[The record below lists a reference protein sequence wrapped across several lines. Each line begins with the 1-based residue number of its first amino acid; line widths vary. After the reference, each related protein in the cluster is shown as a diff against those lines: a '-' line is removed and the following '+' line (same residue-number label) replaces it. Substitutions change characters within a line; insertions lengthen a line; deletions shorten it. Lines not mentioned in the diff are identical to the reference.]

1 MRASLTPMQIKV
13 YGFIRQYR
21 SEHGTVPT
29 NQEIATG
36 VETTSA
42 NAHRIIKGLT
52 ARGYII
58 PGPPRTWRSYT
69 LVEDHENVN
78 PMMGVHSAAADFVR
92 KHRAFMDAVESGQD
106 TEDMGHEVQ
115 QALKKLTV
123 EVGEN
128 V

>member
-78 PMMGVHSAAADFVR
+78 PMMGVHSAAAD
-92 KHRAFMDAVESGQD
+92 
-106 TEDMGHEVQ
+106 TEDMGHDVQ
-115 QALKKLTV
+115 QALKKLTA

>member
-13 YGFIRQYR
+13 YAFIRQYR
-21 SEHGTVPT
+21 AEHGTVPT

-42 NAHRIIKGLT
+42 NAHRVIKGLT

-78 PMMGVHSAAADFVR
+78 PMMGYILPPPTLSASIAHLWTPLRAGKTQKTWAMTCNKHSR
-92 KHRAFMDAVESGQD
+92 
-106 TEDMGHEVQ
+106 
-115 QALKKLTV
+115 
-123 EVGEN
+123 N
-128 V
+128 

>member
-1 MRASLTPMQIKV
+1 MKASLTPMQIKV

-21 SEHGTVPT
+21 TDNGTVPT
-29 NQEIATG
+29 NQEIGEG

-42 NAHRIIKGLT
+42 NAHRIVKGLI

-58 PGPPRTWRSYT
+58 PGPPRTWRSYI
-69 LVEDHENVN
+69 LVEDHENIT
-78 PMMGVHSAAADFVR
+78 PMIGVHSAATDFVR
-92 KHRAFMDAVESGQD
+92 KHRKFITAVENNAD
-106 TEDMGHEVQ
+106 TEEMGHEVQ
-115 QALKKLTV
+115 KALQKLTV